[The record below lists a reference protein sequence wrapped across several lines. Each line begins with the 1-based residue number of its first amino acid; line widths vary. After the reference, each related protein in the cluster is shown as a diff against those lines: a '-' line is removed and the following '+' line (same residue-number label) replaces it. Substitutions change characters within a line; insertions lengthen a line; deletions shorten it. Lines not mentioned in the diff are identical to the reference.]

1 MGIPGFFGFIK
12 KYTKQVIKTELDDK
26 NNDLHFF
33 LDFNGAI
40 YTAYYSK
47 SINSEEALVSQTIQY
62 LETLISIYKDYN
74 LKTLYIAID
83 GVPPR
88 SKIEQQRKRRFHSVY
103 ERNLKEKLNDKYS
116 QYISTNDKVNK
127 INTNIIT
134 PGTNFM
140 KKLKK
145 GIEEYLKENDVA
157 EEIIFSSSEIPEEG
171 EHKIYKYLL
180 DNHYTE
186 NDNIVIYGL
195 DADLIMLSII
205 THINNIYLLRE
216 KTDYGSYSFEF
227 GDHKFLYLDIDS
239 LKMSLLNEFNEY
251 QIDNVKD
258 EDITNLLDDFVFICF
273 LLGNDF
279 IPKIPWLSIY
289 NSGNEILL
297 KTYSQIYNQHR
308 EFLVDRKKKKINEHC
323 FFLLLEKLSS
333 IENTEMKT
341 YYDKRLR
348 KRIYLN
354 ECNNDL
360 EKSLKI
366 LNQFPLQH
374 LQLEQE
380 INPYDFNDWRYNY
393 YKICFN
399 LDYNESNKET
409 IVKNYLESIL
419 WTFKYY
425 FLNITNWDWFYRYD
439 YGPSMKDVLEYLNK
453 NNIIVRNKKEHFNI
467 NKLEFKKSK
476 PIKEEE
482 LLLMV
487 LPLESKALFP
497 KKINFDKIKYY
508 FPKEIYFSTFYNSY
522 FWQCKP
528 KLPIIDYK
536 DIKEC
541 LKC

>member
-12 KYTKQVIKTELDDK
+12 KYTKQVIKTELDNK

-103 ERNLKEKLNDKYS
+103 ERNIKSKLNEKYS
-116 QYISTNDKVNK
+116 QYISTNDKINK

-145 GIEEYLKENDVA
+145 GIESYLKQNDVA

-180 DNHYTE
+180 DNNYTE

-227 GDHKFLYLDIDS
+227 GDHNFLYLDIDS
-239 LKMSLLNEFNEY
+239 LKLSLLNEFNEY
-251 QIDNVKD
+251 QIDNIKN

-297 KTYSQIYNQHR
+297 KTYSQIHNQHR
-308 EFLVDRKKKKINEHC
+308 EFLVDRKNKKINEHIL
-323 FFLLLEKLSS
+323 FLFLEKLSD

-348 KRIYLN
+348 KRIYLQ

-374 LQLEQE
+374 LKLEQE

-399 LDYNESNKET
+399 LTYNEESKDH

-425 FLNITNWDWFYRYD
+425 FLNITNWDWFYKYD
-439 YGPSMKDVLEYLNK
+439 YGPSMKDVLEYLN
-453 NNIIVRNKKEHFNI
+453 NNKILVRNKKQPFNI
-467 NKLEFKKSK
+467 NKLELKKSK
-476 PIKEEE
+476 PIKEQE

-508 FPKEIYFSTFYNSY
+508 FPKEIYFATFYNSY

-541 LKC
+541 LRG